1 MHVGAPRL
9 IGSAVILTASVS
21 LGLLTGCMTSRVM
34 GPDVVV
40 LR

>member
-9 IGSAVILTASVS
+9 IGSSVILTASGS
-21 LGLLTGCMTSRVM
+21 LGPLTRRATSRVM